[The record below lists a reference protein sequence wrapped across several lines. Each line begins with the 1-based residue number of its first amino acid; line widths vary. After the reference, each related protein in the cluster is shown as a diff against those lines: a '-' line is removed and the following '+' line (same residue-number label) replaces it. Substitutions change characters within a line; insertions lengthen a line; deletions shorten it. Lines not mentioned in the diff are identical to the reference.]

1 MEKGTVQII
10 YGSGRGK
17 SSLALGR
24 CIDAIS
30 KAKTAIIIQFLKGNL
45 NADRLAVIDRL
56 EPELQVF
63 RFEKSVESF
72 ANLSEEEKAKELMN
86 IHNGLN
92 YAKKVMTTGECD
104 FLVLDE
110 VLGLVD
116 QNIVSVEE
124 LHKLLSA
131 REESMSLVLTGT
143 VLPEGLKQEAD
154 VITHLDE
161 G

>member
-30 KAKTAIIIQFLKGNL
+30 KGKTAIIIQFLKGNL

-72 ANLSEEEKAKELMN
+72 ANLSEEEKAKELIGSERVGAHVN
-86 IHNGLN
+86 SDSINS
-92 YAKKVMTTGECD
+92 KEIKD
-104 FLVLDE
+104 
-110 VLGLVD
+110 
-116 QNIVSVEE
+116 S
-124 LHKLLSA
+124 
-131 REESMSLVLTGT
+131 
-143 VLPEGLKQEAD
+143 
-154 VITHLDE
+154 ITE
-161 G
+161 N

>member
-10 YGSGRGK
+10 YGSGGGK

-24 CIDAIS
+24 WIDAIS
-30 KAKTAIIIQFLKGNL
+30 KGKTAIIIQFLKGNL

-56 EPELQVF
+56 EQELQVV
-63 RFEKSVESF
+63 RFEQSVESF
-72 ANLSEEEKAKELMN
+72 ANLREEEKAKELMN